1 MEKNIPAAAG
11 GVPVRREKLYYAH
24 QFIDNKDID
33 AVSAVLKSD
42 YLTCGPA
49 IDSLE
54 EKLCSITG
62 AKYAAACTNG
72 TAALHM
78 ACMALGIEPGDEVIV
93 TPLTFAASANCVLYC
108 GGKPVFSDVDPDTW
122 LLDPS
127 KIEEKINSRTKAVI
141 TVDYGGQASPL
152 PEILDI
158 CRKHGLKLIEDAAH
172 SIGTSYRGLGN
183 VGSIADIT
191 TFSFHAVKV
200 VTGGEGGAVT
210 TNDPELYSKMALY
223 RTHAITRDPGFMKNE
238 PEGPWYYE
246 QVGLSMNYRMTD
258 IQAALISSQLDKLDA
273 FKTRRQEICDRYD
286 KAFSQI
292 PGIGIQKVIPESDT
306 ARHLYVIRITDG
318 AFSTDRKGFFDAL
331 SKENIIP
338 NVHYIPVYLH
348 PRYQTLGYPKG
359 LCPVAERIYS
369 EMITLPLFYSMT
381 NEDVEDVIR
390 AVRRIAEYYSL

>member
-1 MEKNIPAAAG
+1 MGKDLPAAAG
-11 GVPVRREKLYYAH
+11 GIPVRTEKLYYAH
-24 QFIDNKDID
+24 QYIDESDIA
-33 AVSAVLKSD
+33 AVESVLRSD
-42 YLTCGPA
+42 FLTCGPA
-49 IDSLE
+49 IDGLE
-54 EKLCSITG
+54 EKLCRITG
-62 AKYAAACTNG
+62 AEHAAVCTNG

-78 ACMALGIEPGDEVIV
+78 ACMAIGLQPGDEVIV

-108 GGKPVFSDVDPDTW
+108 NAKPVFSDVDPETY

-127 KIEEKINSRTKAVI
+127 KIEEKINSHTKAVI

-152 PEILDI
+152 PELRDI
-158 CRKHGLKLIEDAAH
+158 CRRHGLKLIEDAAH

-210 TNDPELYSKMALY
+210 TNDPELFSKMALY
-223 RTHAITRDPGFMKNE
+223 RTHAITRDPSLMENE

-258 IQAALISSQLDKLDA
+258 IQAALISAQLDKLEL
-273 FKTRRQEICDRYD
+273 FKKRRQEICDRYD
-286 KAFSQI
+286 EAFSRI
-292 PGIGIQKVIPESDT
+292 PGIGLQKVIPESDT
-306 ARHLYVIRITDG
+306 ARHLYVIRIKEG
-318 AFSTDRKGFFDAL
+318 AFGIDRKGFFDAL

-348 PRYQTLGYPKG
+348 PWYRAHGYSRG
-359 LCPVAERIYS
+359 LCPIAEKIYD
-369 EMITLPLFYSMT
+369 EMITLPLYYSMT
-381 NEDVEDVIR
+381 DDDVRDVIR
-390 AVRRIAEYYSL
+390 AVSRIAEYYVK